1 MSTVAGVFSS
11 VARCRG
17 VLAGSMCAFSGFVSP
32 YDLACT
38 DDKGIASVAT
48 EFREP
53 QRIIEDE
60 ISRIYQK
67 MQ

>member
-1 MSTVAGVFSS
+1 
-11 VARCRG
+11 
-17 VLAGSMCAFSGFVSP
+17 MCAFSGFVSP